1 MKKIIWRLL
10 NLLRIGGPLQL
21 AIAGYML
28 QTGWLKSYYTK
39 RSVDRFGQPIPWIT
53 YPAIKFVAEKIQAH
67 HRVFEYGSG
76 GSTRWYADRV
86 NQIISTEHEAEW
98 YKIVQEMGLPAHVTL
113 LQRDLN
119 QGYAEAIL
127 EQEGTFDLV
136 IIDGRQ
142 RNACLRAALQKVS
155 PQGIIL
161 FDNSEVPSYAE
172 SHALMEKEGYKHLHF
187 WGMVAITPGESCTTL
202 FYRSDNCFNI

>member
-10 NLLRIGGPLQL
+10 NFLRIGGPIQL

-28 QTGWLKSYYTK
+28 QTGWLKSFYTK
-39 RSVDRFGQPIPWIT
+39 RSVDKSGNPIPWIT
-53 YPAIKFVAEKIQAH
+53 YPGLRFVAEKMRPEL
-67 HRVFEYGSG
+67 RVFEYGSG

-86 NQIISTEHEAEW
+86 KEIISVEHEAAW
-98 YKIVQEMGLPAHVTL
+98 YKIVRDMGLPANVSL
-113 LQRDLN
+113 LQRSLN
-119 QGYAEAIL
+119 SGYSDAIL
-127 EQEGTFDLV
+127 EQDGTFDFV

-142 RNACLRAALQKVS
+142 RNACLRAALQKLS

-161 FDNSEVPSYAE
+161 FDNSEVAEYAE
-172 SHALMEKEGYKHLHF
+172 SLILMEKEGFKHLHF

-202 FYRSDNCFNI
+202 FYRTNNCFAI

>member
-1 MKKIIWRLL
+1 MKKIIWAGL
-10 NLLRIGGPLQL
+10 NLLKIGGPIQL

-28 QTGWLKSYYTK
+28 QTGWLRSFYSK
-39 RSVDRFGQPIPWIT
+39 RSVDKNGNPIPWIT
-53 YPAIKFVAEKIQAH
+53 YPALKFVAEKIQPE

-86 NQIISTEHEAEW
+86 KSIISVEHEAAW
-98 YKIVQEMGLPAHVTL
+98 FKIVRDMGLPAHVQL
-113 LQRDLN
+113 LQRGLD

-127 EQEGTFDLV
+127 EQPGEFDLI

-161 FDNSEVPSYAE
+161 FDNSEVPEYAE
-172 SHALMEKEGYKHLHF
+172 SHVLMEKEGFKHLHF

-202 FYRSDNCFNI
+202 FYRTNNCFAI